1 MDLVDLMAYWDTYT
15 ISMLKSQ
22 IFVADN
28 DSKQQYI
35 ANNASFQIIY
45 PCNVADVFVVV
56 IGFGVWVHVSEN
68 ILLFCLLKTKTP
80 KSQMCLFLCDV
91 HMQSIRGQE

>member
-1 MDLVDLMAYWDTYT
+1 MTFNGPNGFNGVLGHQPT
-15 ISMLKSQ
+15 LKSQ

-68 ILLFCLLKTKTP
+68 ILLFLSAENKNPDRLSNVP
-80 KSQMCLFLCDV
+80 FPL
-91 HMQSIRGQE
+91 